1 MIADKIDTIL
11 QYKNE
16 AFNCP
21 ENKQPISLDAYERIS
36 SLTLMYIPA
45 NARDGFKIKEIV
57 DEPDWLK
64 DKTKE
69 TEKILP
75 IRELIGNSV
84 RMLIPAN
91 GRDGFQIKDATD
103 KLKSLKENIIE

>member
-1 MIADKIDTIL
+1 MDEFKIIADKIDTIL

-16 AFNCP
+16 AFDCP
-21 ENKQPISLDAYERIS
+21 ENKLPYSLDANKRMS
-36 SLTLMYIPA
+36 PVALMYIPA

-57 DEPDWLK
+57 DEPEWLK

-69 TEKILP
+69 TEEILS

-91 GRDGFQIKDATD
+91 GKDGFQIKMQQI
-103 KLKSLKENIIE
+103 N